1 MSPLKMN
8 QEAKKSLLSSHLAE
22 TASHGTVRGGMNFEG
37 SHESTV
43 SEAEIRAKQVL
54 AMRGKED
61 KLLSKQILQRREWME
76 KYKVSERIIFDL
88 FSEFTAMMIIQ
99 DKDNML
105 EQEVSKGNCQY
116 EKELTR
122 LFPSG
127 KKSK

>member
-22 TASHGTVRGGMNFEG
+22 TASYGTVRGGMNFEG